1 MKTSIAIIGAG
12 IAGITLARNLSAHAD
27 VTVFEKSRGLG
38 GRMANRRREGF
49 SFDHG
54 AQYFT
59 ARLPAFKAAAEQA
72 VAQGHAGIWPQAVH
86 TLKADGLVTD
96 TRPPEPRYIG
106 LPGMSGFANGLAE
119 GLAEGLEIRKEA
131 TVARLCASVDGW
143 ALTDNE
149 DRHLG
154 NFDLVIS
161 TAPAPQTIRLMPETF
176 SAHAA
181 LKTVKMSGC
190 FTLMIGL
197 DAQLDLGFEAA
208 RIEDPVLSWIAI
220 EASKP
225 GRSEKTALTIHS
237 RNDWAEANLERDRGE
252 VQAEML
258 ESLKRLLGRDFSTA
272 AWLDL
277 HRWRY
282 ANVEKPVGQP
292 FLFDPA
298 FGLGACGDWCLG
310 NRVEAAA
317 ESALALSEMLIARL
331 QGA

>member
-12 IAGITLARNLSAHAD
+12 IAGITLGRNLSGLAD
-27 VTVFEKSRGLG
+27 ITVFEKSRGLG

-59 ARLPAFKAAAEQA
+59 ARSPAFKAAAEQA
-72 VAQGHAGIWPQAVH
+72 VAQGHADIWPRAVH
-86 TLKADGLVTD
+86 TLTTNGLVAD
-96 TRPPEPRYIG
+96 SRPTEPRYIG
-106 LPGMSGFANGLAE
+106 IPGMSGFANGLAE
-119 GLAEGLEIRKEA
+119 GLEIRKEA
-131 TVARLCASVDGW
+131 SVARLAPSGNGW
-143 ALTDNE
+143 ALSDNE

-154 NFDLVIS
+154 HFDLVIS

-258 ESLKRLLGRDFSTA
+258 QSLKRLLGKNFSTP

-282 ANVEKPVGQP
+282 ANVERPVGQP

-298 FGLGACGDWCLG
+298 LGLGACGDWCLG
-310 NRVEAAA
+310 NRVEAAV
-317 ESALALSEMLIARL
+317 ESALALSEILIARL

>member
-12 IAGITLARNLSAHAD
+12 IAGVTLARNLSALAA

-38 GRMANRRREGF
+38 GRMANRRRENF
-49 SFDHG
+49 AFDHG

-59 ARLPAFKAAAEQA
+59 ARSPAFKAAAELA
-72 VAQGHAGIWPQAVH
+72 VAQGHAAIWPKAVN
-86 TLKADGLVTD
+86 TLKVDGLVTD
-96 TRPPEPRYIG
+96 TRSPETRYIG

-119 GLAEGLEIRKEA
+119 GIEIRKEA
-131 TVARLCASVDGW
+131 TVARLAASGDGW

-149 DRHLG
+149 DRDLG
-154 NFDLVIS
+154 RFDLVIS
-161 TAPAPQTIRLMPETF
+161 TAPAPQTSQLMPEAF

-181 LKTVKMSGC
+181 LKTVEMSGC

-197 DAQLDLGFEAA
+197 DTPLDLRFEAA
-208 RIEDPVLSWIAI
+208 RIEDPVLSWIAV

-225 GRSEKTALTIHS
+225 ARSEKAALTIHS

-252 VQAEML
+252 IQAEMFQ
-258 ESLKRLLGRDFSTA
+258 SLKRLLGRDLSTA
-272 AWLDL
+272 AWVDL

-292 FLFDPA
+292 FLFDNDL
-298 FGLGACGDWCLG
+298 GLGACGDWCLG
-310 NRVEAAA
+310 NRVEAAT
-317 ESALALSEMLIARL
+317 ESARALSEQLITRL
-331 QGA
+331 QGN

>member
-12 IAGITLARNLSAHAD
+12 IAGITLARDLSALAD
-27 VTVFEKSRGLG
+27 ITLFEKSRGLG

-59 ARLPAFKAAAEQA
+59 ARSPALKATAKQA
-72 VAQGHAGIWPQAVH
+72 VAQGHAGIWPKAVH

-96 TRPPEPRYIG
+96 TRAPEPRYVG
-106 LPGMSGFANGLAE
+106 VPGMSAFANGLAD
-119 GLAEGLEIRKEA
+119 GLHIRKDT
-131 TVARLCASVDGW
+131 TVARLAASEGGW
-143 ALTDNE
+143 ALSDNE
-149 DRHLG
+149 GHDLG
-154 NFDLVIS
+154 RFDLVVS

-176 SAHAA
+176 AGNAA
-181 LKTVKMSGC
+181 LRTVEMSGC

-197 DAQLDLGFEAA
+197 EGPLDLGFEAA
-208 RIEDPVLSWIAI
+208 RIEDPVLSWIAA
-220 EASKP
+220 EAGKP
-225 GRSEKTALTIHS
+225 GRSDRTALTIHS

-258 ESLKRLLGRDFSTA
+258 QSLKQLLGRDLSTA
-272 AWLDL
+272 SWVDL

-282 ANVEKPVGQP
+282 ANVEKPAGQP
-292 FLFDPA
+292 ILFDEA
-298 FGLGACGDWCLG
+298 LGLGACGDWCLG
-310 NRVEAAA
+310 NRVEAAV
-317 ESALALSEMLIARL
+317 ESAKALSELLTTRL

>member
-12 IAGITLARNLSAHAD
+12 IAGITLGRNLSALAD

-38 GRMANRRREGF
+38 GRMANRRRDGF
-49 SFDHG
+49 TFDHG

-59 ARLPAFKAAAEQA
+59 ARSPAFKATAEQA
-72 VAQGHAGIWPQAVH
+72 VAQGNSGIWPKAVH

-106 LPGMSGFANGLAE
+106 LPAMSGFANGLVD
-119 GLAEGLEIRKEA
+119 GLEIRKEA
-131 TVARLCASVDGW
+131 TVARLAASGNGW
-143 ALTDNE
+143 VLSDNE
-149 DRHLG
+149 DKDLG
-154 NFDLVIS
+154 RFDLVIS

-176 SAHAA
+176 AGNAA
-181 LKTVKMSGC
+181 LKTVEMSGC
-190 FTLMIGL
+190 FTLMIGV
-197 DAQLDLGFEAA
+197 DAPLDLGFDAA
-208 RIEDPVLSWIAI
+208 RIEDPTLSWIAV

-282 ANVEKPVGQP
+282 ANVEQAVGEP
-292 FLFDPA
+292 FLFDDDL
-298 FGLGACGDWCLG
+298 GLGACGDWCLG

-317 ESALALSEMLIARL
+317 ESARALSEMLIARL

>member
-12 IAGITLARNLSAHAD
+12 IAGITLARSLSPVAN

-49 SFDHG
+49 AFDHG

-59 ARLPAFKAAAEQA
+59 ARSQALRAVAEQA
-72 VAQGHAGIWPQAVH
+72 VETGHAGLWPRAVP
-86 TLKADGLVTD
+86 TLKAEGLMPD
-96 TRPPEPRYIG
+96 TRPAEPRYIG
-106 LPGMSGFANGLAE
+106 LPGMSGFASGLAD
-119 GLAEGLEIRKEA
+119 GLHIRKET
-131 TVARLCASVDGW
+131 TVARLAASGTGW

-149 DRHLG
+149 DNHLG
-154 NFDLVIS
+154 RFDLVLS
-161 TAPAPQTIRLMPETF
+161 TAPAPQTIRLMPEAF
-176 SAHAA
+176 SGHAA
-181 LKTVKMSGC
+181 LKTVEMSGC

-197 DAQLDLGFEAA
+197 GDPLDLGFEAA

-258 ESLKRLLGRDFSTA
+258 AALRRLLGKDLSTA

-282 ANVEKPVGQP
+282 ASVEKPVGAP
-292 FLFDPA
+292 YLFDDA
-298 FGLGACGDWCLG
+298 LGLGACGDWCLG

-317 ESALALSEMLIARL
+317 ESAYALSHMLLTRL

>member
-27 VTVFEKSRGLG
+27 VTIFEKSRGLG

-59 ARLPAFKAAAEQA
+59 ARSPAFKAAAEQA
-72 VAQGHAGIWPQAVH
+72 VAQGHASIWPKAVH
-86 TLKADGLVTD
+86 ALKADGLVTD
-96 TRPPEPRYIG
+96 TRPTEPRYIG

-119 GLAEGLEIRKEA
+119 GLDIRKEA
-131 TVARLCASVDGW
+131 TVARLAASRDDWV
-143 ALTDNE
+143 LTDNE
-149 DRHLG
+149 DKDLG
-154 NFDLVIS
+154 RFDLVIS
-161 TAPAPQTIRLMPETF
+161 TAPAPQTIRLMPEAF

-181 LKTVKMSGC
+181 LKAVEMSGC

-197 DAQLDLGFEAA
+197 DAPLAPGFEAA
-208 RIEDPVLSWIAI
+208 RIEDHVLSWIAV

-282 ANVEKPVGQP
+282 ANVEKPAGQP

-298 FGLGACGDWCLG
+298 LGLGACGDWCLG

-317 ESALALSEMLIARL
+317 ESATALSEMLIARL

>member
-1 MKTSIAIIGAG
+1 VKTSIAIIGAG
-12 IAGITLARNLSAHAD
+12 IAGITLGRNLSAHAD
-27 VTVFEKSRGLG
+27 ITVFEKSRGLG

-59 ARLPAFKAAAEQA
+59 TRSPAFKATAEQA
-72 VAQGHAGIWPQAVH
+72 VAQGHAGIWPKSVP
-86 TLKADGLVTD
+86 TLTTGGLVAD
-96 TRPPEPRYIG
+96 SRPTEPRYIG
-106 LPGMSGFANGLAE
+106 IPGMSGFANGLAE
-119 GLAEGLEIRKEA
+119 GLEFRKEA
-131 TVARLCASVDGW
+131 SVARLAASGNGW
-143 ALTDNE
+143 ALSDNE

-161 TAPAPQTIRLMPETF
+161 TAPAPQTIRLMPEAF

-181 LKTVKMSGC
+181 LKTVEMSGC

-197 DAQLDLGFEAA
+197 DAPLDLGFDAA
-208 RIEDPVLSWIAI
+208 RIEDPVLSWIAV

-237 RNDWAEANLERDRGE
+237 RNDWAEANLEGDRGE
-252 VQAEML
+252 IQAEML
-258 ESLKRLLGRDFSTA
+258 QSLKRLLGKDFSTS

-282 ANVEKPVGQP
+282 ANVEQAVGEP
-292 FLFDPA
+292 FLFDEA
-298 FGLGACGDWCLG
+298 LGLGACGDWCLG
-310 NRVEAAA
+310 NRVEAAVA
-317 ESALALSEMLIARL
+317 SATALSELLTTRL

>member
-12 IAGITLARNLSAHAD
+12 IAGITLGRNLSAHAD

-59 ARLPAFKAAAEQA
+59 ARSPAFRSVAEDAIKA
-72 VAQGHAGIWPQAVH
+72 GHAGIWPKAVH

-106 LPGMSGFANGLAE
+106 LPAMSGFANGLAVE
-119 GLAEGLEIRKEA
+119 LEIRKEA
-131 TVARLCASVDGW
+131 TVARLAASGDGW
-143 ALTDNE
+143 VLSDNE
-149 DRHLG
+149 DKDLG
-154 NFDLVIS
+154 RFDLVIS
-161 TAPAPQTIRLMPETF
+161 TAPAPQTIRLIPETF
-176 SAHAA
+176 AGNAA
-181 LKTVKMSGC
+181 LKTVEMSGC

-197 DAQLDLGFEAA
+197 DAPLDPGFDAA
-208 RIEDPVLSWIAI
+208 RIEDPVLSWIAV

-258 ESLKRLLGRDFSTA
+258 QSLKRLLGRDFSTA

-282 ANVEKPVGQP
+282 ANVEQAVGEP
-292 FLFDPA
+292 FLFDDDL
-298 FGLGACGDWCLG
+298 GLGACGDWCLG
-310 NRVEAAA
+310 NRVEAAV
-317 ESALALSEMLIARL
+317 ESATALSERLITRL
-331 QGA
+331 RGA

>member
-12 IAGITLARNLSAHAD
+12 IAGITLARNLSALAD
-27 VTVFEKSRGLG
+27 ITLFEKSRGLG

-59 ARLPAFKAAAEQA
+59 ARSPALKATAKQA
-72 VAQGHAGIWPQAVH
+72 LVLGHAGIWPKAVN
-86 TLKADGLVTD
+86 TLKAGGLVTD
-96 TRPPEPRYIG
+96 TRPPEPRYVG
-106 LPGMSGFANGLAE
+106 VPGMSAFANGLAD
-119 GLAEGLEIRKEA
+119 GLHIRKET
-131 TVARLCASVDGW
+131 TVARLAASEGVW
-143 ALTDNE
+143 ALSDNE
-149 DRHLG
+149 GHDLG
-154 NFDLVIS
+154 RFDLIIS

-176 SAHAA
+176 AGNAA
-181 LKTVKMSGC
+181 LKTVEMSGC

-197 DAQLDLGFEAA
+197 DAPLDRGFDAA
-208 RIEDPVLSWIAI
+208 RIEDPVLSWIAV

-258 ESLKRLLGRDFSTA
+258 QSLKRLLGKDFSTP

-282 ANVEKPVGQP
+282 ANVEKPVGKP

-298 FGLGACGDWCLG
+298 LGLGACGDWCLG
-310 NRVEAAA
+310 NRVEAAV
-317 ESALALSEMLIARL
+317 ESTTALSELLTTRL

>member
-12 IAGITLARNLSAHAD
+12 IAGITLGRNLFAHAD
-27 VTVFEKSRGLG
+27 ITVFEKSRGLG

-59 ARLPAFKAAAEQA
+59 ARSPAFKAAAEQA
-72 VAQGHAGIWPQAVH
+72 VSQGHAGIWPQAVH

-96 TRPPEPRYIG
+96 SRPPEPRYIG
-106 LPGMSGFANGLAE
+106 LPAMSGFANGLAVE
-119 GLAEGLEIRKEA
+119 LAIRKEA
-131 TVARLCASVDGW
+131 TVARLAASGDGW
-143 ALTDNE
+143 VLSDNE
-149 DRHLG
+149 DKDLG
-154 NFDLVIS
+154 RFDLVIS
-161 TAPAPQTIRLMPETF
+161 TAPAPQTIRLMPEAF

-181 LKTVKMSGC
+181 LKTVEMSGC
-190 FTLMIGL
+190 CTLMIGL
-197 DAQLDLGFEAA
+197 DVPLDLGFDAA
-208 RIEDPVLSWIAI
+208 RIEDPVLSWIAV

-258 ESLKRLLGRDFSTA
+258 QSLKRLLGRDLSTE
-272 AWLDL
+272 AWIDL

-282 ANVEKPVGQP
+282 ANVEKPAGQP
-292 FLFDPA
+292 FLFDPTL
-298 FGLGACGDWCLG
+298 GLGACGDWCLG

-317 ESALALSEMLIARL
+317 ESARALSEMLIARL